1 MTLGGASA
9 GAASIS
15 LHLTAYG
22 ALDEGFFHAA
32 AAESVSF
39 ATVLTVNESRYQFDN
54 LALRLGCVGT
64 DAQAAACLRNK
75 TAVELQELNYDIPY
89 PGAAAPPVHMY
100 SPVIDGDFLQDLP
113 YVAFE
118 QGNFIQMPV
127 LFGDDT
133 NGGTVFVPS
142 NISTLANCN
151 MFVKNTF
158 PAVSLED
165 FATINQLYPN
175 YNDTCPSTGCYWRQC
190 SNAYGEMRYMCPG
203 LYISAAFANYGVP
216 QSYAYRWDVED
227 PTEVAMGY
235 GVPHTAEVSAI
246 FGPSN
251 TGGGYASA
259 SYFPGEIN
267 EGAVTAAQGY
277 WTSFI
282 RTYDPNTYRAAGSAE
297 WGRWND
303 TTQSRLLFSTGGAT
317 SMEALAGS
325 ELMDRCD
332 FWYSIG
338 VEIKQ

>member
-1 MTLGGASA
+1 MTLGGTSA

-15 LHLTAYG
+15 LHLIAYG
-22 ALDEGFFHAA
+22 GLDEGLFHAA
-32 AAESVSF
+32 AAGSVSF
-39 ATVLTVNESRYQFDN
+39 ATVLTVIESRWQFDN

-64 DAQAAACLRNK
+64 DAQVVACLRNK
-75 TAVELQELNYDIPY
+75 TAVEIQQLNYNIPI
-89 PGAAAPPVHMY
+89 PGAAAPPVYMY
-100 SPVIDGDFLQDLP
+100 NPVIDGDFLQGLT
-113 YVAFE
+113 YAEFE
-118 QGNFIQMPV
+118 QGKFIQVPV

-142 NISTLANCN
+142 NMSTLANSN
-151 MFVKNTF
+151 MFIKNTF

-175 YNDTCPSTGCYWRQC
+175 PNDTCSGTGCYWRQC
-190 SNAYGEMRYMCPG
+190 SNVYGEMRYMCPG
-203 LYISAAFANYGVP
+203 LYISSQYAAYGVP

-235 GVPHTAEVSAI
+235 GVKHSAEVSAI
-246 FGPSN
+246 FGPSY
-251 TGGGYASA
+251 TGGYASA

-303 TTQSRLLFSTGGAT
+303 TTQARLLFSTGGAT

-325 ELMDRCD
+325 ELMDRCE